1 MWTDVV
7 DLNAFYRSR
16 LGHAACQVLRRR
28 LRRIWPDVKGMHVM
42 GLGYATPYLRQFR
55 GEAARV
61 TATMPAHMGVTRWPR
76 LERNAVCLAEETHLP
91 YPDLSIDRLLIVHAI
106 ESSENLRL
114 LMREIWRVLAPEGRL
129 IVVVPNRRGLW
140 ARRDITPFGHG
151 KPFSLRQI
159 EAMLNASMFEMT
171 GAARAL
177 FMPPID
183 HPWIWRSANA
193 FERIG
198 AGWMDRVGGILI
210 VEAIKQVYSGNMVGA
225 KARRRILLQ
234 PSLGAVAQV
243 IDPLATDQ
251 PEDAQDRHP
260 GQLSGSQSGD

>member
-16 LGHAACQVLRRR
+16 LGHTACQVIRRR
-28 LRRIWPDVKGMHVM
+28 LRVIWPDVKGLHVL

-55 GEAARV
+55 AEAGRV
-61 TATMPAHMGVTRWPR
+61 TAIMPAHMGVTRWPR
-76 LERNAVCLAEETHLP
+76 LERNAVCLAAETQLP
-91 YPDLSIDRLLIVHAI
+91 FPDLSVDRLLVVHAI

-140 ARRDITPFGHG
+140 ARRDLTPFGHG

-159 EAMLNASMFEMT
+159 ETMLNASMFEMT
-171 GAARAL
+171 RTQRGL
-177 FMPPID
+177 YMPPIN
-183 HPWIWRSANA
+183 HPWAWRSAHA

-198 AGWMDRVGGILI
+198 EGWFEKLGGVLI
-210 VEAIKQVYSGNMVGA
+210 VEAIKQIYAANPTAA

-234 PSLGAVAQV
+234 PAANVAARTAGQQART
-243 IDPLATDQ
+243 LRR
-251 PEDAQDRHP
+251 RH
-260 GQLSGSQSGD
+260 